1 MTIKEN
7 KYSDVL
13 PLLVSPRRPR
23 ENNREYAY
31 RVLRQNIMTMQL
43 LPGRQ
48 LSEAD
53 LSERLN
59 MSRTP
64 VHEALMMLKNEW
76 LVDVLPQRG
85 SSVSMIR
92 IDYIKEGYF
101 MRLMLETDIMRQLSG
116 HLTHE
121 QLDTF
126 VKSMDAQALVA
137 NTGNYEV
144 PGDEFVS
151 LDNDF
156 HQLLYH
162 YGGYDRVWRAM
173 HNVTTHYDR
182 VRYLDNALNNI
193 DEEEI
198 LAEHRQFYNYLRI
211 GVPPASV
218 LHEEFERHLG
228 RFRDGFQHL
237 LDMFPGYFQ

>member
-1 MTIKEN
+1 MSTEKTAIMAAETSTYLTEPVNPTDLFSEELDGLRPTFERIKI
-7 KYSDVL
+7 
-13 PLLVSPRRPR
+13 P
-23 ENNREYAY
+23 A
-31 RVLRQNIMTMQL
+31 
-43 LPGRQ
+43 GGA
-48 LSEAD
+48 LS
-53 LSERLN
+53 
-59 MSRTP
+59 
-64 VHEALMMLKNEW
+64 
-76 LVDVLPQRG
+76 
-85 SSVSMIR
+85 
-92 IDYIKEGYF
+92 
-101 MRLMLETDIMRQLSG
+101 
-116 HLTHE
+116 
-121 QLDTF
+121 
-126 VKSMDAQALVA
+126 
-137 NTGNYEV
+137 YEV

-162 YGGYDRVWRAM
+162 YGGYDRVWCAM